1 MATSKPISTISYN
14 SPEFLVARLEALASA
29 GAFSSWFFIEHLAEA
44 KDETPGKAHI
54 HLLICPNKRID
65 LVKLQQEFKEVQPK
79 GKPLGVMPFR
89 NAKVNDWILY
99 ALHDTDYL
107 ISKGLK
113 REYRYLPEQMICS
126 DADYFMA
133 LLCEARQ
140 ELLTTPQRAIKE
152 AVLNSESFEQLLDSG
167 RIGINQVHNSAIMY
181 DALKRYY
188 FNPVPTA
195 LDDGLW
201 FTLEQPTPFEM
212 EDENK

>member
-14 SPEFLVARLEALASA
+14 TPKFLVSRLEALASA

-44 KDETPGKAHI
+44 KDETPGKPHI
-54 HLLICPNKRID
+54 HLLICPNKLID
-65 LVKLQQEFKEVQPK
+65 LVKLQQEFREIQPV
-79 GKPLGVMPFR
+79 GKPLGCMPFR

-99 ALHDTDYL
+99 ALHDSDYL
-107 ISKGLK
+107 ASKGLK
-113 REYRYLPEQMICS
+113 REYRYLPEQIICS

-140 ELLTTPQRAIKE
+140 ELLSSPQRAIKE
-152 AVLNSESFEQLLDSG
+152 AVLASESFEQLLDSG

-188 FNPVPTA
+188 FNPIPTQT
-195 LDDGLW
+195 DEGLW
-201 FTLEQPTPFEM
+201 FTLQQPTPFET
-212 EDENK
+212 EETI